1 MTELRNLLFALGKP
15 LGFDK
20 SYEGNKL
27 KQNKFIFS
35 LELATYSNFS
45 NYQFLNVLDALSLR
59 LIVLENYLKH
69 EKE

>member
-35 LELATYSNFS
+35 LDLATYNNFN
-45 NYQFLNVLDALSLR
+45 NYQFLDVLDALSLR
-59 LIVLENYLKH
+59 LIVKENYLI
-69 EKE
+69 EKNE